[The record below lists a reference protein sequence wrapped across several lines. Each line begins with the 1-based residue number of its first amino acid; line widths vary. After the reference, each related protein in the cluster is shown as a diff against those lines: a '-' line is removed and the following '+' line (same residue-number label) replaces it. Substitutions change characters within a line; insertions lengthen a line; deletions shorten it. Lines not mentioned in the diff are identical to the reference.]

1 MWIVEPR
8 QSRFLSLERP
18 GGGVGGST
26 SSSSPRQ
33 KQLCIPFFLSNWA
46 QGVEQRKSNSQYQI
60 WTCLIQTALAWNGT
74 KKEAL
79 APQRLCTPPVV
90 ARSTVRTSAQ
100 KTPHPSFLHDAF
112 RPRPS
117 SSDDLR
123 RADGGR
129 RVPSGPPLP
138 PLRPPKSPSRLKR
151 VGGLPLM
158 CQPTSLRGPRE

>member
-90 ARSTVRTSAQ
+90 ARSTRLPILPSFMMHSGLARPPPTTSAGR
-100 KTPHPSFLHDAF
+100 TE
-112 RPRPS
+112 
-117 SSDDLR
+117 
-123 RADGGR
+123 DGG
-129 RVPSGPPLP
+129 
-138 PLRPPKSPSRLKR
+138 
-151 VGGLPLM
+151 
-158 CQPTSLRGPRE
+158 SLRGLPSLPFAPPKVPVASKGLGVSL